1 MEIGNKIKNLRTNNH
16 LSQEHLA
23 EKIFVTRQT
32 ISNWENDKSYP
43 DLNSVIRMS
52 ELFNITVDELVKG
65 DITKMKEI
73 IKKDDINH
81 FQKESSIFTGFF
93 ILMIISAPLLFY
105 FLDNVGIVIWII
117 ISALGMYYGIK
128 VDKLKKKYDIS
139 SFKEIEAFLNGDKLD
154 EIEKKVEK
162 VKVPIRLLLWLQ
174 HSY

>member
-162 VKVPIRLLLWLQ
+162 GKVPIRLLLWLQ